1 MPAELRAGWVPPIKA
16 STFEQVFGSDSKDTR
31 KPWTGVASWETR
43 VKHAQAMPRLT
54 EFLGLSDEEETLT
67 LALAAAL
74 DAGLEHVA
82 EMVLLSRVSRE
93 DVQAHASEVGVERM
107 LTACVKAGIV
117 RVVVLMHAVEKL
129 GVVSFEGALPGRSLL
144 GYNAI
149 VVRDSNEWQA
159 VLKEVVAWCYV
170 KCIGTVY
177 DHVLLFGFGGTSD
190 RAKFSGPRADSEKT
204 NGTGQKERALMRAKR
219 LVFTEKTMASN
230 LKRLTNGRTKPKP
243 KPDALLALLAAS
255 EFV

>member
-16 STFEQVFGSDSKDTR
+16 STFEQVFGSDKTETD
-31 KPWTGVASWETR
+31 KPWTAVASWETR
-43 VKHAQAMPRLT
+43 VQHARAMPRLT
-54 EFLGLSDEEETLT
+54 EFLGLDDDEETLA

-74 DAGLEHVA
+74 DAGLDHVA

-93 DVQAHASEVGVERM
+93 DVQAHAREMGVERK

-117 RVVVLMHAVEKL
+117 RVVVLMHAMEKL

-149 VVRDSNEWQA
+149 VVRDNDEWQA

-170 KCIGTVY
+170 KSIGTVY

-190 RAKFSGPRADSEKT
+190 RAKFQFVSGEKT

-243 KPDALLALLAAS
+243 KPDALLAMLEAS